1 MNVATTLA
9 GRFRLI
15 RKDDKEL
22 VVFLFGHL
30 EKKEV
35 KQVHVDYICN
45 FYMTPLTDRW
55 ILEDAKSGPGY
66 YLIVKKGE

>member
-1 MNVATTLA
+1 MNVTSTLA

-22 VVFLFGHL
+22 VVLLFGDL
-30 EKKEV
+30 EKKKV

-45 FYMTPLTDRW
+45 FYMTPPTDRW
-55 ILEDAKSGPGY
+55 SLEDAKSGPGF